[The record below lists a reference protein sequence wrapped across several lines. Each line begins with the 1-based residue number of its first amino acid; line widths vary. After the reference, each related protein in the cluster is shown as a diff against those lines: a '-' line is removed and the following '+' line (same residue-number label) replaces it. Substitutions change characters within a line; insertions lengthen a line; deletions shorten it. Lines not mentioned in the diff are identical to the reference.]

1 MPENPSQNS
10 VKRPTRRT
18 DITNTCHKD
27 MLPQN
32 EKFLKNFFYCY
43 IHQLKSKQ
51 NIYALFGRLEQFYSC
66 FYCSI
71 FDAPFCYL
79 VE

>member
-1 MPENPSQNS
+1 MENFKSA
-10 VKRPTRRT
+10 
-18 DITNTCHKD
+18 
-27 MLPQN
+27 
-32 EKFLKNFFYCY
+32 FYCY
-43 IHQLKSKQ
+43 VHQLTDQ
-51 NIYALFGRLEQFYSC
+51 NTEADFQL